1 MSDDFFKDKVAV
13 VTGAG
18 GLLCSVIAKDL
29 ASRGARV
36 ALIGRTAQSLAKV
49 AHEITS
55 AAGVALVAPADVT
68 DADALRAAREL
79 INTKLG
85 PCHMLVNGAG
95 GNNAKAVT
103 TLDQFDRSELSLGTD
118 EATRGFFNLD
128 LNFYNS
134 VVQINTLG
142 TVLPSQIFG
151 RDLAELGRGSI
162 LNFASMNT
170 YRPLTRNAAYAMAK
184 AAIGNFTQWLACY
197 LAPAGIRVNGVAPGF
212 FANERS
218 RRILMTDDGGLTQ
231 RGQNVF
237 HHTPMKRFGKAPDLL
252 GCVRWLLNDEQA
264 AFVTGITVP
273 IDGGFTAASG
283 V

>member
-1 MSDDFFKDKVAV
+1 
-13 VTGAG
+13 
-18 GLLCSVIAKDL
+18 
-29 ASRGARV
+29 
-36 ALIGRTAQSLAKV
+36 
-49 AHEITS
+49 
-55 AAGVALVAPADVT
+55 
-68 DADALRAAREL
+68 
-79 INTKLG
+79 
-85 PCHMLVNGAG
+85 MLVNGAG

-103 TLDQFDRSELSLGTD
+103 TLDQFDEKELSLGVD
-118 EATRGFFNLD
+118 DATRGFFNLD
-128 LNFYNS
+128 LAHYNS
-134 VVQINTLG
+134 VVQINTIG

-151 RDLAELGRGSI
+151 RDMASLRRGSV

-218 RRILMTDDGGLTQ
+218 RKILMTEDGGLTP

-237 HHTPMKRFGKAPDLL
+237 HHTPMKRFGESPDLL
-252 GCVRWLLNDEQA
+252 GCVRWLLNDDEA
-264 AFVTGITVP
+264 AFVTGVTIPV
-273 IDGGFTAASG
+273 DGGFTAASG

>member
-1 MSDDFFKDKVAV
+1 MADTFFTNKVAV
-13 VTGAG
+13 ITGAG
-18 GLLCSVIAKDL
+18 GLLCSQIAKDL
-29 ASRGARV
+29 ASRGVKV
-36 ALIGRTAQSLAKV
+36 ALIGRTRESLEKV
-49 AHEITS
+49 AKEIES
-55 AAGVALVAPADVT
+55 GGGVALVAPADVT
-68 DADALRAAREL
+68 RGDDLE
-79 INTKLG
+79 LG

-103 TLDQFDRSELSLGTD
+103 TLDQFDEKELSLGVD
-118 EATRGFFNLD
+118 DATRGFFNLD
-128 LNFYNS
+128 LAHYNS
-134 VVQINTLG
+134 VVQINTIG

-151 RDLAELGRGSI
+151 RDMASLRRGSV

-218 RRILMTDDGGLTQ
+218 RKILMTEDGGLTP

-237 HHTPMKRFGKAPDLL
+237 HHTPMKRFGESPDLL
-252 GCVRWLLNDEQA
+252 GCVRWLLNDDEA
-264 AFVTGITVP
+264 AFVTGVTIPV
-273 IDGGFTAASG
+273 DGGFTAASG